1 MHDGGGPRSQTVDA
15 LPGAIDNL
23 RSRGYTLVTVTE
35 LLGNRFIYR
44 PR

>member
-15 LPGAIDNL
+15 LPGGIDNL